1 MLINCALGF
10 DSYLV
15 MRHGDSSTPTA
26 AAAAAAAECVTG
38 QMMKLGCYFCNDVV
52 AAVNSQKDRTLDQQV
67 STVSFILSIILL
79 LGHSFYCLFVVY
91 CLLFIFFQC
100 TVTRPGL
107 SFIAAGLAVEMMVNL
122 LQSPLGIHH
131 PAPPVPT
138 TASGATAAGVD
149 TQLCIPH
156 QIRGF
161 LSSYSQ
167 MTVTVS
173 HSNIILP
180 LIITSS
186 IALFIDWLFCITQL
200 TNFCVCVCI

>member
-15 MRHGDSSTPTA
+15 MRHGDSSTPTT
-26 AAAAAAAECVTG
+26 AAAAECVTG

-79 LGHSFYCLFVVY
+79 LGHSFYCL
-91 CLLFIFFQC
+91 LFIFFQC

-138 TASGATAAGVD
+138 TASGAAAAGVD

-173 HSNIILP
+173 HSTIILP

-186 IALFIDWLFCITQL
+186 IALFID
-200 TNFCVCVCI
+200 